1 MSGQAPFLHSTLSE
15 QIIGA
20 AMAVSN
26 ELFPGLSEKLHE
38 RALMIELTNRG
49 LQVSQQ
55 QAYPVAYKGQVIGSL
70 QPDLI
75 VEKLIIVDTKV
86 VESFNDSHMKQ
97 VYGYLAVT
105 GIELGL
111 LLNFKY
117 AKLQWKRIIRTPD
130 SIAK

>member
-26 ELFPGLSEKLHE
+26 ELFPGLSEKLYE